1 MHDELIHFLKSVFVE
16 ELMDSF
22 SSGQLTRFV
31 LTLNSLLTAGFFC
44 LKVATLEF
52 LSLIVS
58 IHIPCGYLQLLTSC
72 FCFSQSARNFS
83 SPMSVK
89 GCLRSCSMTFKG
101 IVAMWAPIRAV
112 SRMCTGWR
120 TEATKTSVGN
130 S

>member
-44 LKVATLEF
+44 LKVATSEF

-89 GCLRSCSMTFKG
+89 GCLRSCSMTL
-101 IVAMWAPIRAV
+101 
-112 SRMCTGWR
+112 
-120 TEATKTSVGN
+120 
-130 S
+130 